1 LRRLSD
7 QSSPYCSE
15 LTVGEL
21 FAVATTVDRVGY
33 KHTREDILDA
43 AIVAAFEHGL
53 NQLSFGRLA
62 ARMEIADRTIVYYFP
77 TKETLIVDVLEAL
90 AARLMSVIDIA
101 FGETPLSANQL
112 AKRAWPEFTTPEADR
127 VFRVFFEVVGLAAAR
142 VSPYNHIAPTLLDG
156 WVSWLAPRIKTKGDA
171 RSEALA
177 LVAKLDGL
185 LLVRHTLG
193 HKPAEAAAS
202 ALGL

>member
-1 LRRLSD
+1 
-7 QSSPYCSE
+7 
-15 LTVGEL
+15 
-21 FAVATTVDRVGY
+21 VGY

-43 AIVAAFEHGL
+43 AIDATFEHGL

-62 ARMEIADRTIVYYFP
+62 TRIQIADRTIVYYFP
-77 TKETLIVDVLEAL
+77 TKETLIVEVLEAL
-90 AARLMSVIDIA
+90 AARLMNVIDKA
-101 FGETPLSANQL
+101 FGEKSLSANEL
-112 AKRAWPEFTTPEADR
+112 AKRAWPALTTAEADR

-142 VSPYNHIAPTLLDG
+142 VSPYDHIAPNLLDG
-156 WVSWLAPRIKTKGDA
+156 WVTWLEPRIKTKGHA

-193 HKPAEAAAS
+193 RKPAEAAAT
-202 ALGL
+202 AFGL